1 LSGGGTSDPSP
12 RLSSEVTE
20 DPSTQALSTA
30 PRSVSSPG
38 ATSLDTTS
46 ARAGSLRPSDA
57 DLLRAHVDG
66 DANAFSVLVERHQDR
81 LWAVALRVTGSPH
94 DAADALQDAYVAAF
108 RRAGTFRGDSAVTTW
123 LHRVVVNAC
132 LDRLR
137 RAKVRAA
144 EPLPDDLD
152 RVGALGV
159 EPERDPVEEQERH
172 DAVSE
177 ALGTLNPDQ
186 RAALVLVDMQ
196 GYPVEEAAAILGCAP
211 GTVKSRCAR
220 GRARLVPLLGHLR
233 DPSAG
238 HTEQAV
244 GAVAGPDPA
253 QLHGRPHDLP
263 HDHRPRNVP

>member
-1 LSGGGTSDPSP
+1 M
-12 RLSSEVTE
+12 TE
-20 DPSTQALSTA
+20 DSSAHLAAA
-30 PRSVSSPG
+30 PAPPAVPASVQ
-38 ATSLDTTS
+38 
-46 ARAGSLRPSDA
+46 PSDA

-66 DANAFSVLVERHQDR
+66 DAYAFSTLVERHQDR
-81 LWAVALRVTGSPH
+81 LWAVALRVMGSPD

-108 RRAGTFRGDSAVTTW
+108 RRAATFRGDAAVTTW

-144 EPLPDDLD
+144 DPLPDDLD
-152 RVGALGV
+152 RVAGLSV
-159 EPERDPVEEQERH
+159 EPLRDALEEQERH
-172 DAVSE
+172 DAVVS
-177 ALGTLNPDQ
+177 ALATLNPDQ

-233 DPSAG
+233 DPPAG
-238 HTEQAV
+238 HTDRTV
-244 GAVAGPDPA
+244 GAVAGPDPGPA
-253 QLHGRPHDLP
+253 QQHDQQADHQP
-263 HDHRPRNVP
+263 DHRPRTVP

>member
-1 LSGGGTSDPSP
+1 MTGPS
-12 RLSSEVTE
+12 
-20 DPSTQALSTA
+20 ALDA
-30 PRSVSSPG
+30 PAAVPLLP
-38 ATSLDTTS
+38 T
-46 ARAGSLRPSDA
+46 DA

-66 DANAFSVLVERHQDR
+66 DPEAFSTLVHRHQDR
-81 LWAVALRVTGSPH
+81 LWAVALRVMGSPD

-108 RRAGTFRGDSAVTTW
+108 RRAGTFRGDSLVTTW

-144 EPLPDDLD
+144 DPLPDDLD
-152 RVGALGV
+152 RVELLGT
-159 EPERDPVEEQERH
+159 EPASDPLEERERH
-172 DAVSE
+172 DAVVA

-196 GYPVEEAAAILGCAP
+196 GYPVEEAARVLGCAP

-233 DPSAG
+233 DPPDG
-238 HTEQAV
+238 HTGGAV
-244 GAVAGPDPA
+244 GAVTPPDPGRDQLLGPDQHP
-253 QLHGRPHDLP
+253 RVPPDP
-263 HDHRPRNVP
+263 DDRPRTLP